1 MMRFILAD
9 LRWSAERFLET
20 LKRYFALPFF
30 EIPSHTP
37 DRFLS
42 VRVEKGLKVSMRDG
56 ALLNTNVY
64 RPRGSDR
71 LPVVMTRMPYG
82 INEMYCFMPA
92 IGRFWARKGYAFVVQ
107 DVRGRFDSEG
117 EWDPFV
123 HEIEDGYDTLDWISA
138 QPWCDG
144 NIGATGES
152 YYGYTTW
159 AAALSGHP
167 SLKCIAPS
175 TTAMDIYGVWIYNQ
189 GAFCLQTMGTWAI
202 QMSAQRY
209 QNPYR
214 LDYRHLPLIDLADE
228 AGIPCGYYQD
238 WIRHPARDDYW
249 ERINLDRC
257 RVDIRIP
264 VLHLGGWY
272 DTFLKATLDD
282 WGAVRQASADPET
295 RQNQWLVISPIDH
308 EGTPDHTHRV
318 GRVQVGDS
326 SDWSR
331 WEDSQRFFDYWLK
344 GVDNGFGD
352 SKRVRLFVIGGNDWI
367 EADDWPPPGTEF
379 RPYYFHSDG
388 NAAGPEGGGCL
399 SGVPPEE
406 EPPDSYVYD
415 PDDPLSVSLGTDLWH
430 FAEELR
436 DRAQMAN
443 RPDVLSYTSDELEED
458 LWITGPISL
467 ALFAASSARDTDFTA
482 ALVDVFPDGYCH
494 LIQEGITRAR
504 FRDSDREP
512 SLIRPGEIYEYSID
526 LWATSYVLRAGHRM
540 RVEISS
546 SNFNR
551 FDRNPNTGDSFGMRP
566 EIARATQTIYH
577 DRRRASH
584 ITLPVIEP
592 PEEGTGAERMA
603 FPGA

>member
-1 MMRFILAD
+1 MRYILAD

-20 LKRYFALPFF
+20 LKRYFVLPFF
-30 EIPSHTP
+30 EIPSRTP
-37 DRFLS
+37 DRFRS
-42 VRVEKGLKVSMRDG
+42 VVVQKGLKVPMRDG
-56 ALLNTNVY
+56 VHLNTNVY
-64 RPRGSDR
+64 QPRGADR

-82 INEMYCFMPA
+82 INEMYCFMPV

-123 HEIEDGYDTLDWISA
+123 HEIEDGCDTLEWISA

-167 SLKCIAPS
+167 NLKCIAPS
-175 TTAMDIYGVWIYNQ
+175 TTAMDIYGVWIYNH

-202 QMSAQRY
+202 QMNARRY

-214 LDYRHLPLIDLADE
+214 LDYRHLPLTELADE
-228 AGIPCGYYQD
+228 AGIPCSYYKD

-249 ERINLDRC
+249 ERINLDR
-257 RVDIRIP
+257 RYADIHIP

-272 DTFLKATLDD
+272 DTFLKATLAD
-282 WGAVRQASADPET
+282 WRGVREKGADPVT
-295 RQNQWLVISPIDH
+295 RQNQWLAISPIDH

-318 GRVQVGDS
+318 GRVPIGEF

-331 WEDSQRFFDYWLK
+331 WEDSERFFDYWLK
-344 GVDNGFGD
+344 GMDNGFGR
-352 SKRVRLFVIGGNDWI
+352 SKRVKLFVIGENDWI
-367 EADDWPPPGTEF
+367 EADDWPLPETEF
-379 RPYYFHSDG
+379 RQYYFHSDG
-388 NAAGPEGGGCL
+388 FADQLQDRARL
-399 SGVPPEE
+399 DRVPPQNEA
-406 EPPDSYVYD
+406 PDTYVYD
-415 PDDPLSVSLGTDLWH
+415 PNDPLSLALQTDLWH
-430 FAEELR
+430 FAEFLR
-436 DRAQMAN
+436 DRAEVVG
-443 RPDVLSYTSDELEED
+443 RPDVLSYTSAALEHD
-458 LWITGPISL
+458 LPLTGPIAVTL
-467 ALFAASSARDTDFTA
+467 YAASSAPDTDFTA

-494 LIQEGITRAR
+494 LIQEGVVRAR

-512 SLIRPGEIYEYSID
+512 SLIEPGVIYRYRIG
-526 LWATSYVLRAGHRM
+526 LWSTSYVIRASHRV

-551 FDRNPNTGDSFGMRP
+551 FDRNPNTGDPFGQ
-566 EIARATQTIYH
+566 ATEVAVANQTVYH
-577 DRRRASH
+577 DELHPSHIVLPVVGRASS
-584 ITLPVIEP
+584 V
-592 PEEGTGAERMA
+592 GGSCD
-603 FPGA
+603 